1 MTQRQ
6 MAKYK
11 GKNEVNRLVFHLHF
25 HFLQLPGTFPG
36 VFLVDLH
43 FLFKDPNLL
52 LLFFYCCS
60 KLLKL
65 FWRFRWRWHWRWSW
79 TQVIVNRCW
88 LRSWFVRFPLF
99 PRWITHFQILIKYKI
114 KVIRFSC
121 ANFFSGNKGN
131 RRYIREFLPPTGA
144 NDLSS
149 ALTEGFKEMYWRDCL
164 CSAGWSPC
172 QCSMNYGDD
181 PMNASCYSLFCLLDP
196 C

>member
-1 MTQRQ
+1 MGSGAPKKTIFS
-6 MAKYK
+6 KPI
-11 GKNEVNRLVFHLHF
+11 GFSS
-25 HFLQLPGTFPG
+25 PFPFPSASWDVSWSFSRRYSFSFQG
-36 VFLVDLH
+36 PKSSFVA
-43 FLFKDPNLL
+43 LL
-52 LLFFYCCS
+52 LLQQAVEVV
-60 KLLKL
+60 LKIPL
-65 FWRFRWRWHWRWSW
+65 KVALKII
-79 TQVIVNRCW
+79 QVIVNRCW
-88 LRSWFVRFPLF
+88 LKSWFVRFPLF